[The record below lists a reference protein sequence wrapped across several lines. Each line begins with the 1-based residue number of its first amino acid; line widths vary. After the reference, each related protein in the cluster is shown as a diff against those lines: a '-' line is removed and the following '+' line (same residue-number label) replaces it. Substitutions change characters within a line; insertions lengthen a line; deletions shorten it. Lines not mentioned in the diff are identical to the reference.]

1 MPSPLRKTDLRP
13 DPVDQFAAWFG
24 SAREAGVA
32 LPETVVL
39 ATAATDGAPS
49 ARAVLLKGLD
59 ERGFVFFTGYGSRK
73 GRELAANPQAALLF
87 LWPDRQIRI
96 EGTVERVAA
105 EESDAYF
112 RSRPFG
118 SRVSA
123 AVSPQSEVVPDRETL
138 EAGAAALHAEYA
150 GREDELP
157 RPDGWGGFRLAPMT
171 FEFWQHGDDRLHDRF
186 RYRRDDGSWTVERL
200 AP

>member
-1 MPSPLRKTDLRP
+1 MPGPLRAADFDP
-13 DPVDQFAAWFG
+13 DPVAQFAAWFAA
-24 SAREAGVA
+24 AREAGVA

-39 ATAATDGAPS
+39 ATATADAAPS
-49 ARAVLLKGLD
+49 ARAVLLKGFDAL
-59 ERGFVFFTGYGSRK
+59 GFVFFTAYGSRK
-73 GRELAANPQAALLF
+73 GRELQANPQAALLF
-87 LWPDRQIRI
+87 LWPGRQVRI
-96 EGTVERVAA
+96 EGTVERISA
-105 EESDAYF
+105 EDSDAYF

-123 AVSPQSEVVPDRETL
+123 SVSPQSDVVPDRETL
-138 EAGAAALHAEYA
+138 EARAAALHAEYA

-157 RPDGWGGFRLAPMT
+157 RPEGWGGFRLAPVA

-186 RYRRDDGSWTVERL
+186 RYRPDNGGWVIERL

>member
-1 MPSPLRKTDLRP
+1 MPLREADLLP
-13 DPVDQFAAWFG
+13 NPVDQFAAWF
-24 SAREAGVA
+24 AAAQDAGVDV
-32 LPETVVL
+32 PETVVL
-39 ATAATDGAPS
+39 ATAAPDGAPS
-49 ARAVLLKGLD
+49 ARAVLLKGFD
-59 ERGFVFFTGYGSRK
+59 ARGFVFYTGYESRK
-73 GRELAANPQAALLF
+73 GRELAVNPQAALLF
-87 LWPDRQIRI
+87 LWPGRQVRI
-96 EGTVERVAA
+96 EGAVERISP

-123 AVSPQSEVVPDRETL
+123 SVSPQSAVVPDRETL
-138 EAGAAALHAEYA
+138 EARAAELRAEYA

-157 RPDGWGGFRLAPMT
+157 RPGGWGGFRLAPAS

-186 RYRRDDGSWTVERL
+186 RYRRWSGGWTIERL

>member
-1 MPSPLRKTDLRP
+1 MAAPLRPADLDP
-13 DPVDQFAAWFG
+13 DPVEQFAAWFAE
-24 SAREAGVA
+24 ARDAGVA

-39 ATAATDGAPS
+39 ATATPDAAPS
-49 ARAVLLKGLD
+49 ARAVLLKGFDAL
-59 ERGFVFFTGYGSRK
+59 GFVFFTGYSSRK
-73 GRELAANPQAALLF
+73 GRELEANPQAALLF
-87 LWPDRQIRI
+87 LWPGRQVRI
-96 EGTVERVAA
+96 EGTVERISA
-105 EESDAYF
+105 EDSDAYF

-123 AVSPQSEVVPDRETL
+123 SVSPQSEVVPDRETL
-138 EAGAAALHAEYA
+138 EARAAALRAEYA

-157 RPDGWGGFRLAPMT
+157 RPESWGGFRLSPEE

-186 RYRRDDGSWTVERL
+186 RYRPEDGGWVIERL

>member
-1 MPSPLRKTDLRP
+1 MAAPLRSAGLDP
-13 DPVDQFAAWFG
+13 DPVDQFAAWFAE
-24 SAREAGVA
+24 ARDAGVA

-39 ATAATDGAPS
+39 ATATEDAAPS
-49 ARAVLLKGLD
+49 ARAVLLKGFDAL
-59 ERGFVFFTGYGSRK
+59 GFVFFTGYWSRK
-73 GRELAANPQAALLF
+73 GRELEANPQAALLF
-87 LWPDRQIRI
+87 LWPGRQVRI
-96 EGTVERVAA
+96 EGTVERISA
-105 EESDAYF
+105 EDSDGYF

-123 AVSPQSEVVPDRETL
+123 SVSPQSEVVPDRETL
-138 EAGAAALHAEYA
+138 ETRAAALRAEYE

-157 RPDGWGGFRLAPMT
+157 RPEGWGGFRLAPAA

-186 RYRRDDGSWTVERL
+186 RYRLDGGGWTIERL